1 MDLSFWRH
9 HLEGDR
15 ILKEDKK
22 VLKEDKKESE
32 KKGFIHVKTGDGQG
46 KTTSALGMA
55 LRAVGHGLKVSMIQ
69 FMKGG
74 DSRYG
79 EINSSKLLKN
89 FEIKQFGRASFV
101 NKKNPDKIDIEF
113 AQEGLKYAKR
123 VVESGEYDLLI
134 LDEINVAI
142 DYGLLSVE
150 ELLDVI
156 EKKPEDLELVLTGR
170 YAPKEIIDISDYVS
184 EILDIKHPFKEGVLA
199 REGIEY

>member
-1 MDLSFWRH
+1 
-9 HLEGDR
+9 
-15 ILKEDKK
+15 
-22 VLKEDKKESE
+22 V
-32 KKGFIHVKTGDGQG
+32 
-46 KTTSALGMA
+46 
-55 LRAVGHGLKVSMIQ
+55 
-69 FMKGG
+69 
-74 DSRYG
+74 
-79 EINSSKLLKN
+79 
-89 FEIKQFGRASFV
+89 
-101 NKKNPDKIDIEF
+101 
-113 AQEGLKYAKR
+113 
-123 VVESGEYDLLI
+123 I